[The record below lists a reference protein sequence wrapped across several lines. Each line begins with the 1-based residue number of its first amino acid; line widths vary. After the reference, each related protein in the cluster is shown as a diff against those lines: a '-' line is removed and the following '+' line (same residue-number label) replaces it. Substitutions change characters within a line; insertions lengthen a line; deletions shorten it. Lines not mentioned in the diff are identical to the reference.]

1 MVVESK
7 ELGGKLSSAHSS
19 LFYSPNIRDVTTGKM
34 KSKDLSFLELGPFPK
49 IQNDRDTG
57 VEEVMIVLIVG
68 IRDKPGFMG

>member
-1 MVVESK
+1 
-7 ELGGKLSSAHSS
+7 
-19 LFYSPNIRDVTTGKM
+19 M